1 MQPFNSYFAC
11 VACRPLDRS
20 LHPTVYYVCTV
31 KWSAVTDAAQI
42 RIDLDSA
49 APVTRQIVDQL
60 RTLLVEGAV
69 APDDTLPSVRRLA
82 IDLGVHFNTVAD
94 AYRML
99 AEEGWLEISQGRGVR
114 VRQRPAPHPGK
125 QALEET
131 LAIFRQ
137 RLRQLVAEMRAQGL
151 SSAAVAR
158 ELAALLEVI
167 KS

>member
-1 MQPFNSYFAC
+1 
-11 VACRPLDRS
+11 
-20 LHPTVYYVCTV
+20 
-31 KWSAVTDAAQI
+31 VTEAAQI

-69 APDDTLPSVRRLA
+69 APGDTLPSVRRLA

-94 AYRML
+94 AYRTL

-114 VRQRPAPHPGK
+114 VRQRPAPRPGK
-125 QALEET
+125 QAREET

-158 ELAALLEVI
+158 ELASLLEVI